1 MITGVWTALPN
12 LFNVLTNEQLVGVLD
27 SLFNEGI
34 DGLFL
39 LGTTGQGTDYSLS
52 QRMEILESVLQ
63 HVPDAKRV
71 VVAASANAAQ
81 DARNLITHAMDHGV
95 RGVALTPPYYSSFS
109 EQEIQSWAAEVFSGI
124 DKKAG
129 IYLYNIPGATRST
142 WSLDSVT
149 FVHDLIGVDGI
160 KDSSGEPKQLL
171 DYIAWSKSH
180 HATVL
185 AGDEHLTVYNYLMGG
200 HGIVSG
206 LSSAYPKLLV
216 DLAAQSSKRA
226 WEQTV
231 PLQNDV
237 YQHLALLRGQSP
249 RETVQT
255 LIRWM
260 RENKILAES

>member
-12 LFNVLTNEQLVGVLD
+12 LFNFVTKKQLANVLE
-27 SLFNEGI
+27 SLFNAGI

-52 QRMEILESVLQ
+52 QRMEILETVLQ
-63 HVPDAKRV
+63 LVPDPKRV

-81 DARNLITHAMDHGV
+81 DARNLIIHAMNHNV
-95 RGVALTPPYYSSFS
+95 QGVAITPPYYSSFS
-109 EQEIQSWAAEVFSGI
+109 EREIQSWAVEVLSGI
-124 DKKAG
+124 DKKG
-129 IYLYNIPGATRST
+129 DIYLYNIPGATRST
-142 WSLDSVT
+142 WSIDSVRY
-149 FVHDLIGVDGI
+149 VHDLIGVDGI
-160 KDSSGEPKQLL
+160 KDSSGAPKQLL

-185 AGDEHLTVYNYLMGG
+185 AGDEHLAVFNYLMGG

-216 DLAAQSSKRA
+216 DLAEQASKRA

-231 PLQNDV
+231 PLQYEV
-237 YQHLALLRGQSP
+237 YQHLALLQGQSP

-255 LIRWM
+255 LICWM
-260 RENKILAES
+260 KETKILADL